1 MVEESTASGETQ
13 LSRTDPESRARP
25 KSPKVDVGYNV
36 QLAVDSQPQLM
47 VEQDVTKA
55 ITDAEPRS
63 PMAMR
68 AQELLG
74 VDQLRAVAAMGSY
87 HGHESNAWE
96 EAGIDA

>member
-1 MVEESTASGETQ
+1 
-13 LSRTDPESRARP
+13 
-25 KSPKVDVGYNV
+25 
-36 QLAVDSQPQLM
+36 
-47 VEQDVTKA
+47 
-55 ITDAEPRS
+55 
-63 PMAMR
+63 MR